1 MLYLKALK
9 PFPELALQARFP
21 AAPTEI
27 QASLLS
33 AYMKMKVAAEGRDE
47 ALAAEIQAVFVR

>member
-1 MLYLKALK
+1 MLA
-9 PFPELALQARFP
+9 PQARFP

-47 ALAAEIQAVFVR
+47 ALAKDIQAVFVT